1 MAEHKLLLF
10 HCFQI
15 ICMIYEHLVKNKG
28 LSKYLEN
35 AWLQFLKTKK
45 LNMLE
50 QCFYF

>member
-1 MAEHKLLLF
+1 MAEQKLFLF
-10 HCFQI
+10 PCFQF

-35 AWLQFLKTKK
+35 ACLQFLWTKK